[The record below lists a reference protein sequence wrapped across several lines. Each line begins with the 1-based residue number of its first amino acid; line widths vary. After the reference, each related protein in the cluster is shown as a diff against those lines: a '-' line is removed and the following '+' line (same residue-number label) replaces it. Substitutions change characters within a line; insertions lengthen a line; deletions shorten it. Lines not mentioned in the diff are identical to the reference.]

1 MNHLRKR
8 IKNKIRTIKKNYLL
22 NNEPNKIVFF
32 LSLIICIVTLVLS
45 IVFYCNEC
53 SCVQNKSIV
62 SSCKGIDYGKDMC
75 IGIFASS
82 FLVMIVALINYLSNR
97 RETLEGFFDS
107 VMTMSKR
114 INMYDL
120 DADLEYKN
128 NYLLETYRN
137 YFNELDRYYSRIA
150 RVLKKKDR
158 DYVYY
163 SLYHPINLIREQIG
177 YYNQEMVRYQN
188 RKEMDIGP
196 VIKEIENYFLPRNKN
211 NDNDEIIVGISNK
224 TLAYEWVKELTG
236 RYYKLMYFKSLEDDL
251 EYYMDDNQE

>member
-1 MNHLRKR
+1 MNDLKER
-8 IKNKIRTIKKNYLL
+8 IKKRVREINKNYLL
-22 NNEPNKIVFF
+22 NKEPNKRIFYI
-32 LSLIICIVTLVLS
+32 SLIICIVTLLL
-45 IVFYCNEC
+45 
-53 SCVQNKSIV
+53 SIV

-82 FLVMIVALINYLSNR
+82 LLVMIVSLINYLSNK

-107 VMTMSKR
+107 VMTISKR

-150 RVLKKKDR
+150 LILKKKDR
-158 DYVYY
+158 NYVYY
-163 SLYHPINLIREQIG
+163 SLYRPITLIREQIS

-188 RKEMDIGP
+188 RKEVDIEP
-196 VIKEIENYFLPRNKN
+196 VIKEIENCFLPRQRERNG
-211 NDNDEIIVGISNK
+211 DDEIIVGISKK
-224 TLAYEWVKELTG
+224 TCAYDWIKELTG
-236 RYYKLMYFKSLEDDL
+236 RYYKLMYSKSLKEDL
-251 EYYMDDNQE
+251 EYYMDDEK